1 MIPAACVKEEECHC
15 GASKGEEV
23 MNKKKLT
30 DADRTNRAKLSY
42 QQGFSKEGAA
52 LLARPWIKPEPP
64 EQFTDYT
71 LASFIKSSEGCD
83 NG

>member
-1 MIPAACVKEEECHC
+1 MD
-15 GASKGEEV
+15 
-23 MNKKKLT
+23 KKKLT
-30 DADRTNRAKLSY
+30 HEENKIRWRTSY

-64 EQFTDYT
+64 EQFSDYT

-83 NG
+83 ND

>member
-1 MIPAACVKEEECHC
+1 MNIEFYNKET
-15 GASKGEEV
+15 GEE

-52 LLARPWIKPEPP
+52 LLSRAWIKPEPP

-71 LASFIKSSEGCD
+71 LASFIKSSEGYD